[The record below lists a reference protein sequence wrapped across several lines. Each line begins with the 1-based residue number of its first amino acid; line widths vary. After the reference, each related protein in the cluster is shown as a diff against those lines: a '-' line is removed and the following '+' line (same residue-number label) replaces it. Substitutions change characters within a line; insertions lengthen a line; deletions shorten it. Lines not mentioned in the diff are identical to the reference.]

1 MVKNLLKGEKKG
13 KDISPFCLQQ
23 KTNYSI
29 IINTYLGGF
38 NMANIKKII
47 KDFKSTLLKEND
59 FEDNNLYKCIRRD
72 LIQKIDSQYVG
83 DDCAQ
88 LMFKYA
94 DGMAIININEQKL
107 FYYDVPNCINEFGYV
122 NNYLTDE
129 RKEQFPYSD
138 IYEHIERTE
147 GQRINVVNQL
157 LDFDCLYKIIRCD
170 SQGRVN
176 VRVYGKLIK
185 DGDEAIFI
193 QSADR
198 NSLTFD
204 AELRVLKGY
213 VFEASEPKL
222 LQMKKK

>member
-1 MVKNLLKGEKKG
+1 
-13 KDISPFCLQQ
+13 
-23 KTNYSI
+23 
-29 IINTYLGGF
+29 
-38 NMANIKKII
+38 MANIKKII

-88 LMFKYA
+88 LMFKYE
-94 DGMAIININEQKL
+94 DGMVIININEQKL

-204 AELRVLKGY
+204 AGLRVLKGY
-213 VFEASEPKL
+213 VFEASEPKV
-222 LQMKKK
+222 LQKEKK

>member
-1 MVKNLLKGEKKG
+1 MV
-13 KDISPFCLQQ
+13 
-23 KTNYSI
+23 
-29 IINTYLGGF
+29 
-38 NMANIKKII
+38 NIKKII

-88 LMFKYA
+88 LMFKYE

-138 IYEHIERTE
+138 ISEHIERAE

-157 LDFDCLYKIIRCD
+157 LDFDCLYEIIRCD

-176 VRVYGKLIK
+176 VSVYGKLIK

-204 AELRVLKGY
+204 AGLRVLKGY
-213 VFEASEPKL
+213 VFEASEPKV
-222 LQMKKK
+222 LQMKKNIKL